1 VQPDGL
7 QILPSKIERRKWHLA
22 ETLLLKGSPDMLDQS
37 KPDARFP
44 WTAQY
49 PPDVAVGLEA
59 ISPVSMPD
67 MLERAATWFGGSVAL
82 SLGDQCW
89 TYAEMQSLVARAAR
103 GLQELGVANG
113 DRIAVMTPTHP
124 AVPIWFF
131 GALSIGAALVSINS
145 LFAAGQIEHMLT
157 DSGARVLLTL
167 DGPDTI
173 GKAMPLLEKGL
184 LDRIVSA
191 SAGAAELAPRLGGA
205 SSDLGKNVLPLRA
218 LLNNDGRYERPAINP
233 AKTLAV
239 LQYTGGTTGTPKGAM
254 LTHANLTT
262 NALQTRMWFPFLQD
276 GAERLLIPLPF
287 SHITGITVCMTLSV
301 LLAAELMVVPRF
313 VPDEALALLRKR
325 RPTFFGGV
333 PTIFIALLMTNA
345 MTTDDWKSVKAILCG
360 GAPLPPDVLS
370 KFESVSGV
378 QVRQIYG
385 STELSPAATIMPANS
400 DEPRGSVGLPLP
412 GTTVE
417 IRDSSDPEKRM
428 DGGES
433 GEIVVAGP
441 QVMKGYWNR
450 KDETDRSM
458 VDGFFRTG
466 DIGYLDEKGYLFI
479 VDRLKDMIIAGGY
492 NIYPANVESAIY
504 SHPAVAEAIVI
515 GVPDAYRGETVKA
528 FVVLRGDAALTLE
541 ELQAHLKDRLSPI
554 EMPRQ
559 LEIRQQLPKT
569 VVGKLSR
576 LELRREILDG
586 A

>member
-1 VQPDGL
+1 
-7 QILPSKIERRKWHLA
+7 
-22 ETLLLKGSPDMLDQS
+22 MLDKS
-37 KPDARFP
+37 SADARFP

-49 PPDVAVGLEA
+49 PRDVPAELGATPPL
-59 ISPVSMPD
+59 SMPD
-67 MLERAATWFGGSVAL
+67 MLDRAATRFGSSVAL
-82 SLGDQCW
+82 SLGDRRW
-89 TYAEMQSLVARAAR
+89 TYAEMQALVARAAR
-103 GLQELGVANG
+103 GLQELGVGHG
-113 DRIAVMTPTHP
+113 DRVAVMMPNHP
-124 AVPIWFF
+124 AVPVWFF

-145 LFAAGQIEHMLT
+145 LFAPGTVEHMLT
-157 DSGARVLLTL
+157 DSGAKVLLTL
-167 DGPDTI
+167 DSPDTI
-173 GKAMPLLEKGL
+173 AKAMPLLEKGL
-184 LDRIVSA
+184 LTRIVTA
-191 SAGAAELAPRLGGA
+191 SMGADELAAVTSGSAP
-205 SSDLGKNVLPLRA
+205 DLSKSVLPLQA
-218 LLNNDGRYERPAINP
+218 LLNNDGRYSRPAINP
-233 AKTLAV
+233 AETLAV

-262 NALQTRMWFPFLQD
+262 NARQIRMWFPFLGD
-276 GAERLLIPLPF
+276 GSERLLIPLPF

-313 VPDEALALLRKR
+313 VPDEALALLRQR

-345 MTTDDWKSVKAILCG
+345 MTPDDWKSVKAILCG

-378 QVRQIYG
+378 RVRQIYG
-385 STELSPAATIMPANS
+385 STELSPAATIMPANP
-400 DEPRGSVGLPLP
+400 DEPRGSVGLPLS

-417 IRDSSDPEKRM
+417 IRDTGDPGKRM
-428 DGGES
+428 AGGES

-450 KDETDRSM
+450 TDETDRSM

-466 DIGYLDEKGYLFI
+466 DIGYLDDKGYLFI

-492 NIYPANVESAIY
+492 NIYPANVESAVY

-528 FVVLRGDAALTLE
+528 FVVLRGDATLTLE
-541 ELQAHLKDRLSPI
+541 DLQSHLKDRLSPI

-576 LELRREILDG
+576 LELRREVRDG

>member
-1 VQPDGL
+1 
-7 QILPSKIERRKWHLA
+7 
-22 ETLLLKGSPDMLDQS
+22 MLDKS
-37 KPDARFP
+37 KADARFP

-49 PPDVAVGLEA
+49 PRDVPAGLDA
-59 ISPVSMPD
+59 TPPLSMPD
-67 MLERAATWFGGSVAL
+67 MLDQAATRFGGSVAL
-82 SLGDQCW
+82 SLGEQRW
-89 TYAEMQSLVARAAR
+89 TYAEMQALVARAAH
-103 GLQELGVANG
+103 GLQELGIGHG
-113 DRIAVMTPTHP
+113 DRVAVMMPNHP

-145 LFAAGQIEHMLT
+145 LFASGTIEHMLT

-167 DGPDTI
+167 DSPETI
-173 GKAMPLLEKGL
+173 AKATLFLEKGL
-184 LDRIVSA
+184 LVRVVTA
-191 SAGAAELAPRLGGA
+191 SMGAGELAAVAAGAAA
-205 SSDLGKNVLPLRA
+205 DLGKSVLPLQA
-218 LLNNDGRYERPAINP
+218 LLNNDGRYNMPSLDPTE
-233 AKTLAV
+233 TLAV

-262 NALQTRMWFPFLQD
+262 NARQTRMWFPLLED
-276 GAERLLIPLPF
+276 GSERLLIPLPF
-287 SHITGITVCMTLSV
+287 SHITGITVCMTLAV

-313 VPDEALALLRKR
+313 EPDEALALLRQR

-345 MTTDDWKSVKAILCG
+345 MTPDEWTQVKAILCG

-370 KFESVSGV
+370 KFESVSCV
-378 QVRQIYG
+378 RVRQIYG
-385 STELSPAATIMPANS
+385 STELSPAATIMPANP
-400 DEPRGSVGLPLP
+400 DEPRGSVGLPIP
-412 GTTVE
+412 GTTIEV
-417 IRDSSDPEKRM
+417 RDTADPGKRM
-428 DGGES
+428 AGGES

-450 KDETDRSM
+450 EEETDRSM
-458 VDGFFRTG
+458 IDGFFRTG
-466 DIGYLDEKGYLFI
+466 DIGYLDGRGYLFI

-492 NIYPANVESAIY
+492 NVYPANVESAIY
-504 SHPAVAEAIVI
+504 SHPAIAEAIVI

-528 FVVLRGDAALTLE
+528 FVVLRGETTLKLE

-576 LELRREILDG
+576 LELRREIRDG

>member
-1 VQPDGL
+1 
-7 QILPSKIERRKWHLA
+7 
-22 ETLLLKGSPDMLDQS
+22 MLDKS
-37 KPDARFP
+37 SADVRFP

-49 PPDVAVGLEA
+49 PRDVPAGLA
-59 ISPVSMPD
+59 ATPPLSMPD
-67 MLERAATWFGGSVAL
+67 MLDRAATKFGSSVAL
-82 SLGDQCW
+82 SLGDQRW
-89 TYAEMQSLVARAAR
+89 TYAEMQGLVARAAH
-103 GLQELGVANG
+103 GLQELGVGNG
-113 DRIAVMTPTHP
+113 DRVAVMMPNHP

-145 LFAAGQIEHMLT
+145 LFAAGQIEHMLS
-157 DSGARVLLTL
+157 DSGARMLLTL
-167 DGPDTI
+167 DSPDTTA
-173 GKAMPLLEKGL
+173 KVMPFLKKGL
-184 LDRIVSA
+184 LDRIVIA
-191 SAGAAELAPRLGGA
+191 SMDAGELAPVVAG
-205 SSDLGKNVLPLRA
+205 SQDLSKSVLPLLA
-218 LLNNDGRYERPAINP
+218 VLSNDGSYDRPAIQP
-233 AKTLAV
+233 AETLAV

-262 NALQTRMWFPFLQD
+262 NAQQTRMWFPFLQD
-276 GAERLLIPLPF
+276 GTERLLIPLPF

-301 LLAAELMVVPRF
+301 LLAAELMVVTRF
-313 VPDEALALLRKR
+313 VPDEALVLLRQR

-333 PTIFIALLMTNA
+333 PTIFIALLMTNTMA
-345 MTTDDWKSVKAILCG
+345 TDDWKSVKAILCG
-360 GAPLPPDVLS
+360 GAPLPPDVLR

-378 QVRQIYG
+378 RVRQIYG
-385 STELSPAATIMPANS
+385 STELSPAATIMPANP

-417 IRDSSDPEKRM
+417 IRDTGDPGKRM
-428 DGGES
+428 AGGES

-458 VDGFFRTG
+458 VDGCFRTG

-515 GVPDAYRGETVKA
+515 GVPDNYRGETVKA
-528 FVVLRGDAALTLE
+528 FVVLRGDATLTLE

-576 LELRREILDG
+576 LELRREIRDG

>member
-1 VQPDGL
+1 
-7 QILPSKIERRKWHLA
+7 
-22 ETLLLKGSPDMLDQS
+22 MLDKS
-37 KPDARFP
+37 VVDAQFP

-49 PPDVAVGLEA
+49 PRDVPTGLGA
-59 ISPVSMPD
+59 TPPLTMPG
-67 MLERAATWFGGSVAL
+67 MLDQAATRFGGSVAL
-82 SLGDQCW
+82 SLGDQRW
-89 TYAEMQSLVARAAR
+89 TYAEMQALVARAAR
-103 GLQELGVANG
+103 GLQELGIGHG
-113 DRIAVMTPTHP
+113 DRVAVMMPNHP
-124 AVPIWFF
+124 AVPIWLF

-145 LFAAGQIEHMLT
+145 LFASGTIEHMLT
-157 DSGARVLLTL
+157 DSGAKVLLTL
-167 DGPDTI
+167 DSPETI
-173 GKAMPLLEKGL
+173 AKATLFLEKGFL
-184 LDRIVSA
+184 VRVVTA
-191 SAGAAELAPRLGGA
+191 SIGAGELAAAVA
-205 SSDLGKNVLPLRA
+205 SSPPDLGKSVLPLQT
-218 LLNNDGRYERPAINP
+218 LLNNDGRYDRPALNP
-233 AKTLAV
+233 TETLAV

-254 LTHANLTT
+254 LTHANLTI
-262 NALQTRMWFPFLQD
+262 NARQIRMWFPFLED

-287 SHITGITVCMTLSV
+287 SHITGITVCMTLAV

-313 VPDEALALLRKR
+313 VPDEALALLRQR

-345 MTTDDWKSVKAILCG
+345 MTPDDWKPVKAILCG

-378 QVRQIYG
+378 RVRQIYG

-400 DEPRGSVGLPLP
+400 DEPRASVGLPIP
-412 GTTVE
+412 GTTIE
-417 IRDSSDPEKRM
+417 IRDTAEPGKRM
-428 DGGES
+428 HGGEA
-433 GEIVVAGP
+433 GEIVASGP

-450 KDETDRSM
+450 EDETSRSM
-458 VDGFFRTG
+458 IDGFFRTG
-466 DIGYLDEKGYLFI
+466 DIGYLDERGYLFI

-528 FVVLRGDAALTLE
+528 FIVLRGDATLTLE

-559 LEIRQQLPKT
+559 LAIREQLPKT

-576 LELRREILDG
+576 LELRREIRDG

>member
-1 VQPDGL
+1 ML
-7 QILPSKIERRKWHLA
+7 EKSKA
-22 ETLLLKGSPDMLDQS
+22 
-37 KPDARFP
+37 DARFP

-49 PPDVAVGLEA
+49 PRDVAVGLD
-59 ISPVSMPD
+59 IIPPLSMPD
-67 MLERAATWFGGSVAL
+67 MLDLAATRFGGSVAL
-82 SLGDQCW
+82 SLEDQRW
-89 TYAEMQSLVARAAR
+89 TYAELQSLVARAAR
-103 GLQELGVANG
+103 GLQELGIGHG
-113 DRIAVMTPTHP
+113 DRVAVMMPNHP

-131 GALSIGAALVSINS
+131 GALSIGATLVSINS
-145 LFAAGQIEHMLT
+145 LFASGTIEHMLT

-167 DGPDTI
+167 DSPETI
-173 GKAMPLLEKGL
+173 AKARSFLEKGL
-184 LDRIVSA
+184 LIRIVAA
-191 SAGAAELAPRLGGA
+191 SIGAGELTAAPP
-205 SSDLGKNVLPLRA
+205 SSPPDLSKSVLPLRA
-218 LLNNDGRYERPAINP
+218 LLNNDGRYDRPALNP
-233 AKTLAV
+233 TETLAV

-262 NALQTRMWFPFLQD
+262 NARQIRAWFPFLES

-287 SHITGITVCMTLSV
+287 SHITGITVCMTLAV
-301 LLAAELMVVPRF
+301 LLAAELLVVPRF
-313 VPDEALALLRKR
+313 VPDEALALLRQR

-345 MTTDDWKSVKAILCG
+345 MTPDDWRPVKAILCG

-378 QVRQIYG
+378 RVRQIYG
-385 STELSPAATIMPANS
+385 STELSPAATIMPANAG
-400 DEPRGSVGLPLP
+400 EPRASVGLPIP
-412 GTTVE
+412 GTTIE
-417 IRDSSDPEKRM
+417 IRDTNNAAKRM
-428 DGGES
+428 ACGES

-441 QVMKGYWNR
+441 QVMKGYWYHEE
-450 KDETDRSM
+450 ETRRSIAN
-458 VDGFFRTG
+458 GFFRTG
-466 DIGYLDEKGYLFI
+466 DIGYLDERGYLFI

-528 FVVLRGDAALTLE
+528 FVVLRGNATLTLE

-554 EMPRQ
+554 EMPRL
-559 LEIRQQLPKT
+559 LEIREQLPKT

-576 LELRREILDG
+576 LELRREIRDG

>member
-1 VQPDGL
+1 
-7 QILPSKIERRKWHLA
+7 
-22 ETLLLKGSPDMLDQS
+22 MLDKS
-37 KPDARFP
+37 SADTRFP

-49 PPDVAVGLEA
+49 PRDVPAGLA
-59 ISPVSMPD
+59 ATPPLSMPD
-67 MLERAATWFGGSVAL
+67 MLDRAAIKFGGSVAL
-82 SLGDQCW
+82 SLGDQRW
-89 TYAEMQSLVARAAR
+89 TYAEMQALVARAAR
-103 GLQELGVANG
+103 GLQQLGVGHG
-113 DRIAVMTPTHP
+113 DRVAVMMPNHP
-124 AVPIWFF
+124 AVPVWFF

-145 LFAAGQIEHMLT
+145 LFAPGTIEHMLT

-167 DGPDTI
+167 DIPDTI
-173 GKAMPLLEKGL
+173 AKAMPLLEKGL
-184 LDRIVSA
+184 LNRIVTA
-191 SAGAAELAPRLGGA
+191 SAGAAELAPRLAG
-205 SSDLGKNVLPLRA
+205 SSPDLGKNVLPLHA
-218 LLNNDGRYERPAINP
+218 LLNNDGRYNRPVINP
-233 AKTLAV
+233 VETLAV

-262 NALQTRMWFPFLQD
+262 NARQIRMWFPFMQD
-276 GAERLLIPLPF
+276 GTVRLLIPLPF

-313 VPDEALALLRKR
+313 VPDEALALLRQC

-333 PTIFIALLMTNA
+333 PTIFSALLMTNA
-345 MTTDDWKSVKAILCG
+345 MATDDWKSVKAILCG
-360 GAPLPPDVLS
+360 GAPLPPDVLN

-378 QVRQIYG
+378 RVRQIYG

-412 GTTVE
+412 GTSVE
-417 IRDSSDPEKRM
+417 IRDTGNPARRM
-428 DGGES
+428 AGGES

-466 DIGYLDEKGYLFI
+466 DIGYLDERGYLFI

-492 NIYPANVESAIY
+492 NIYPANVESVIY

-528 FVVLRGDAALTLE
+528 FVVLRGDATLTLE
-541 ELQAHLKDRLSPI
+541 ELQTHLKGRLSPI

-576 LELRREILDG
+576 LELRREIRDG

>member
-1 VQPDGL
+1 
-7 QILPSKIERRKWHLA
+7 
-22 ETLLLKGSPDMLDQS
+22 MLDKS
-37 KPDARFP
+37 DAHPRFP

-49 PPDVAVGLEA
+49 PRDVPAGLDA
-59 ISPVSMPD
+59 NPPLSMPD
-67 MLERAATWFGGSVAL
+67 MLDQAATKFGGSIAL
-82 SLGDQCW
+82 SLGDQRW
-89 TYAEMQSLVARAAR
+89 TYAEMQALVARAAR
-103 GLQELGVANG
+103 GLQELGVG
-113 DRIAVMTPTHP
+113 HDDRIAVMMPNHP

-145 LFAAGQIEHMLT
+145 LFAAGTIEHMLT

-167 DGPDTI
+167 DSPDTI
-173 GKAMPLLEKGL
+173 AKAMPFLEKGL
-184 LDRIVSA
+184 LVRIVTA
-191 SAGAAELAPRLGGA
+191 SAGAGELASVVAGSAP
-205 SSDLGKNVLPLRA
+205 DLDKSVIPLQA
-218 LLNNDGRYERPAINP
+218 LLNNDGCYDQSSLNP
-233 AKTLAV
+233 NETLAV

-262 NALQTRMWFPFLQD
+262 NARQIRMWFPFLKD
-276 GAERLLIPLPF
+276 GSERLLIPLPF
-287 SHITGITVCMTLSV
+287 SHITGITVCMTFAV
-301 LLAAELMVVPRF
+301 LLGAELMIVPRF
-313 VPDEALALLRKR
+313 APDEALALLRQR

-345 MTTDDWKSVKAILCG
+345 MTPDDWKPVKAILCG

-378 QVRQIYG
+378 RVRQIYG
-385 STELSPAATIMPANS
+385 STELSPAATIMPANP

-412 GTTVE
+412 GTKVE
-417 IRDSSDPEKRM
+417 IRDTAEPGKRV
-428 DGGES
+428 DHGQS

-450 KDETDRSM
+450 EDETNRSM
-458 VDGFFRTG
+458 VDGYFRTG
-466 DIGYLDEKGYLFI
+466 DIGYLDERGYMFI

-515 GVPDAYRGETVKA
+515 GVPDSYRGETVKA
-528 FVVLRGDAALTLE
+528 FVVLRGDGMLTLE
-541 ELQAHLKDRLSPI
+541 DLQVHLKDKLSPI

-576 LELRREILDG
+576 LELKREIRDG
-586 A
+586 V